1 MDLSDNPLC
10 DSTQILDVEHNK
22 VLVEQKYGEING
34 NIIYYGQNKLLV
46 EAKHTLTKNIT
57 RVKVINNKFILD
69 KLYPGDYT
77 IWVYEDINSITDEYN
92 SGMLNPLKKS
102 ALFSIYNQELTV
114 RSNWSN
120 TINIEIK

>member
-1 MDLSDNPLC
+1 MDLSNNPLC
-10 DSTQILDVEHNK
+10 DSTTILDVKHNK
-22 VLVEQKYGEING
+22 VTVEAKYGEING

-46 EAKHTLTKNIT
+46 EAQHTLTKDIT
-57 RVKVINNKFILD
+57 RVKVINNQFILD
-69 KLYPGDYT
+69 KLYPGNYI
-77 IWVYEDINSITDEYN
+77 IWVYEDINSVTDEYY

-102 ALFSIYNQELTV
+102 ALFSIYNKELTV